1 MAIAV
6 LIDDGNSN
14 LNLGAPIIMKAS
26 KSFKRLQR
34 KREKRNHESKIKQKL
49 KRINKQNG
57 QNVVFHL
64 SKTITH
70 FFPDLIERIRQIED
84 CRKKSDYELVELIMA
99 CIAMSLFKA
108 DSRNAFN
115 NEREEGN
122 FKDNYQKIF
131 KMRLPHMDTADN
143 VMRRINPDELQQLKT
158 DLIRTLLEKKTFH
171 KFRLFKKFFIIAVD
185 GTGLMTFP
193 KRHCEHCLTKTSKK
207 GKTKYFHHVLEAK
220 LICPNGFAI
229 SIATEWIEN
238 PEDDFD
244 KQDCEMKAFPRLAE
258 KIKEMFPRLPICIT
272 ADGLYPNQ
280 TFFGICKVNHW
291 SFIVTFKDGNLP
303 SVWQEVRLLREI
315 TTDNQD
321 QLAIFRKQKKIKR
334 DYTWLNEIDYQGF
347 QLNWIECI
355 ETIQSP
361 ESEQNSVTRFVH
373 VTDLKVEKSTSAK
386 ISQTGRLRWK
396 IENEGF
402 NTQKNQGYNLK
413 HKFSRT
419 SLIAAKN
426 YYQCIQIAHLINQL
440 SILSITFQQLLSS
453 KITIKHLWKCMI
465 GFLICG
471 TIDRSQ
477 IKMIA
482 KIRIQIRF

>member
-1 MAIAV
+1 
-6 LIDDGNSN
+6 
-14 LNLGAPIIMKAS
+14 MKAS
-26 KSFKRLQR
+26 KSLKRRQR

-49 KRINKQNG
+49 NRINKQNG
-57 QNVVFHL
+57 RNIVFHL
-64 SKTITH
+64 FKTITH
-70 FFPDLIERIRQIED
+70 FFPNLIERIQQIED

-99 CIAMSLFKA
+99 CIYMSIFKA

-115 NEREEGN
+115 NERQEGN
-122 FKDNYQKIF
+122 FKDNYKKIF

-171 KFRLFKKFFIIAVD
+171 KFRLFKRFFVIAVD
-185 GTGLMTFP
+185 GTGLMTFS

-207 GKTKYFHHVLEAK
+207 GKVTYFHHVLEAK
-220 LICPNGFAI
+220 LICQNGFAI

-238 PEDDFD
+238 PEGDFD

-258 KIKEMFPRLPICIT
+258 KIKKMFPRLPICIT

-280 TFFGICKVNHW
+280 TFFGVCKLNHW

-303 SVWQEVRLLREI
+303 SVWQEVTILREI
-315 TTDNQD
+315 TTDNKYQ
-321 QLAIFRKQKKIKR
+321 QTIFRKQKKINR

-355 ETIQSP
+355 ETIEGP
-361 ESEQNSVTRFVH
+361 ESEQVTRFVH
-373 VTDLKVEKSTSAK
+373 VTDLKADRSTTAK

-440 SILSITFQQLLSS
+440 CILSTIFQQLLTN

-465 GFLICG
+465 GFLVHAK
-471 TIDRSQ
+471 IDRTE
-477 IKMIA
+477 IIMISEL
-482 KIRIQIRF
+482 RIQIRF

>member
-1 MAIAV
+1 
-6 LIDDGNSN
+6 
-14 LNLGAPIIMKAS
+14 MKAS
-26 KSFKRLQR
+26 KSLKRLQR
-34 KREKRNHESKIKQKL
+34 KRENRNHESKIKQKL
-49 KRINKQNG
+49 NRIKKQNG
-57 QNVVFHL
+57 ENVVFHL
-64 SKTITH
+64 FKTITH

-115 NEREEGN
+115 NERQEGN
-122 FKDNYQKIF
+122 FEDNYQRIL
-131 KMRLPHMDTADN
+131 KMRLPHMDTANN

-158 DLIRTLLEKKTFH
+158 SLIRTLLEKKTFH
-171 KFRLFKKFFIIAVD
+171 KFRLFKKFFVIAVD

-207 GKTKYFHHVLEAK
+207 GKVTYFHHVLEAK

-238 PEDDFD
+238 PEGDFD

-303 SVWQEVRLLREI
+303 SVWQEVRSLREI
-315 TTDNQD
+315 TSDNQY
-321 QLAIFRKQKKIKR
+321 QQNIFRKPKKIFR

-355 ETIQSP
+355 ETIEDL
-361 ESEQNSVTRFVH
+361 ESEKNRVTRFVH
-373 VTDLKVEKSTSAK
+373 VTDLKVDRSTAAK

-440 SILSITFQQLLSS
+440 SILSTTFQQLLSS
-453 KITIKHLWKCMI
+453 KITIKHLCKCMI

-471 TIDRSQ
+471 TIDRSKV
-477 IKMIA
+477 KMIA
-482 KIRIQIRF
+482 KMRIQIRF

>member
-1 MAIAV
+1 
-6 LIDDGNSN
+6 
-14 LNLGAPIIMKAS
+14 MKAS
-26 KSFKRLQR
+26 KILKRRQR
-34 KREKRNHESKIKQKL
+34 KREKRNHESKIKQKFN
-49 KRINKQNG
+49 RIKKQNG
-57 QNVVFHL
+57 KNVIFQL
-64 SKTITH
+64 FKTIIH
-70 FFPDLIERIRQIED
+70 FFPDLIEQIRQIED

-115 NEREEGN
+115 NERQEGN
-122 FKDNYQKIF
+122 FKENYQKTF
-131 KMRLPHMDTADN
+131 KMRLPHMDTVEN

-158 DLIRTLLEKKTFH
+158 DMIRILLEKKTFH
-171 KFRLFKKFFIIAVD
+171 KFRLFKKWFVIAVD
-185 GTGLMTFP
+185 GTGLMTFS

-207 GKTKYFHHVLEAK
+207 GKVTYFHHVLEAK
-220 LICPNGFAI
+220 LICQNGFAI

-238 PEDDFD
+238 PKGDFD

-258 KIKEMFPRLPICIT
+258 KINKMFPRLPICIT

-280 TFFGICKVNHW
+280 TFFSICKLNHW

-303 SVWQEVRLLREI
+303 SVWEEVIILREI
-315 TTDNQD
+315 TTDNKYNQT
-321 QLAIFRKQKKIKR
+321 IFRKQKKINR
-334 DYTWLNEIDYQGF
+334 DYTWVNEIPYQGF

-355 ETIQSP
+355 ETIEAP
-361 ESEQNSVTRFVH
+361 ESEKNNVTRFVH
-373 VTDLKVEKSTSAK
+373 VTDLKIDRTTAAK

-426 YYQCIQIAHLINQL
+426 YYQCIQVAHLINQL
-440 SILSITFQQLLSS
+440 LILSTKFQELLTN

-465 GFLICG
+465 GFLIHAI
-471 TIDRSQ
+471 IDCNEIIRIS
-477 IKMIA
+477 KL
-482 KIRIQIRF
+482 RIQIRF

>member
-1 MAIAV
+1 
-6 LIDDGNSN
+6 
-14 LNLGAPIIMKAS
+14 MKAS
-26 KSFKRLQR
+26 KSLKRLQR

-64 SKTITH
+64 FKTITH

-122 FKDNYQKIF
+122 FKDNYQKIL

-238 PEDDFD
+238 PEGDFD

>member
-1 MAIAV
+1 
-6 LIDDGNSN
+6 
-14 LNLGAPIIMKAS
+14 MKAS
-26 KSFKRLQR
+26 KSLKRRQR

-49 KRINKQNG
+49 SRINKQNG
-57 QNVVFHL
+57 RNIVFHL
-64 SKTITH
+64 FKTITH
-70 FFPDLIERIRQIED
+70 FFPNLIERIQQIED

-99 CIAMSLFKA
+99 CIYMSIFKA

-115 NEREEGN
+115 NERQEGN
-122 FKDNYQKIF
+122 FKDNYEKIF

-158 DLIRTLLEKKTFH
+158 DLIRTLLEKKIFH
-171 KFRLFKKFFIIAVD
+171 KFRLFKRFFVIAVD
-185 GTGLMTFP
+185 GTGLMTFS

-207 GKTKYFHHVLEAK
+207 GKVTYFHHVLEAK
-220 LICPNGFAI
+220 LICQNGFAI

-238 PEDDFD
+238 PEGDFD

-258 KIKEMFPRLPICIT
+258 KIKKTFPRLPICIT

-280 TFFGICKVNHW
+280 TFFGICKLNHW

-303 SVWQEVRLLREI
+303 SVWQEVTILREI
-315 TTDNQD
+315 TTDNKYQ
-321 QLAIFRKQKKIKR
+321 QTIFRKQKKINR
-334 DYTWLNEIDYQGF
+334 DYTWLNEIDYQDF

-355 ETIQSP
+355 ETIEGP
-361 ESEQNSVTRFVH
+361 ESEQVTRFVH
-373 VTDLKVEKSTSAK
+373 VTDLKADRSTTAK

-440 SILSITFQQLLSS
+440 CIHSTIFQRLLTS

-465 GFLICG
+465 GFLIHAK
-471 TIDRSQ
+471 IDRTE
-477 IKMIA
+477 IIMISEL
-482 KIRIQIRF
+482 RIQIRF

>member
-1 MAIAV
+1 
-6 LIDDGNSN
+6 
-14 LNLGAPIIMKAS
+14 MKAS
-26 KSFKRLQR
+26 KILKRRQR

-49 KRINKQNG
+49 NRINKQNG
-57 QNVVFHL
+57 KNVVFHL
-64 SKTITH
+64 FKTITH
-70 FFPDLIERIRQIED
+70 FFPNLIERIRQIED

-115 NEREEGN
+115 NERQEGN

-131 KMRLPHMDTADN
+131 KMRLPHMDTVDN
-143 VMRRINPDELQQLKT
+143 VMRRINADELQQLKT
-158 DLIRTLLEKKTFH
+158 DLIRILLEKKTLH
-171 KFRLFKKFFIIAVD
+171 KFRLFNKWFVIAVD
-185 GTGLMTFP
+185 GTGVMKFS
-193 KRHCEHCLTKTSKK
+193 KRHCEQCLTTTSKK
-207 GKTKYFHHVLEAK
+207 GKVTYFHHVLEAK
-220 LICPNGFAI
+220 LICPNGFAL

-238 PEDDFD
+238 PETDFD

-258 KIKEMFPRLPICIT
+258 KINTMFPRLPICIT

-280 TFFGICKVNHW
+280 TFFGICKGNHW

-303 SVWQEVRLLREI
+303 SVWQEVTILREI
-315 TTDNQD
+315 TTDNNYQ
-321 QLAIFRKQKKIKR
+321 QTIFRKKKKINR

-347 QLNWIECI
+347 QLNWIECN
-355 ETIQSP
+355 ETVENP
-361 ESEQNSVTRFVH
+361 ESGEKTVTRFVH
-373 VTDLKVEKSTSAK
+373 VTDLKVDRSTAAK

-419 SLIAAKN
+419 NLIAAKN

-440 SILSITFQQLLSS
+440 LILSTKFQEFLTN
-453 KITIKHLWKCMI
+453 KITIKHLWKCMTGYLSHAI
-465 GFLICG
+465 
-471 TIDRSQ
+471 IDRNEITRISKQ
-477 IKMIA
+477 
-482 KIRIQIRF
+482 RIQIRF